1 MNLLYAQSQE
11 MIGLIKTGKWIARHR
26 VFILIIGVLLLIP
39 SIIGIAR
46 TRINY
51 DLLSYLPENLETVKG
66 QDILVDEYGMGAFSM
81 VVVEGM
87 ELKDVQKL
95 EEKFSEVPHVKDVL
109 WYDDVTDLSLPVEML
124 PKDIREVFYNGDATM
139 MLALFDNTT
148 SSDEAMDALTE
159 MRQIADKQCFISG
172 MTGIVT
178 DIKNL
183 CLKELPI
190 YVVIAAAL
198 AFLILEL
205 TGTSF
210 LVPVFFLLSIG
221 VAILYNMGSNLFLG
235 QISYITQ
242 ALTAVLQLGVTMDY
256 SIFLLN
262 SYEENKLRFP
272 GEKDRAMGHAIANTF
287 KSVVGSSVTTVA
299 GFAALCF
306 MTFALGKDL
315 GIVMAKGVIIGVLC
329 CVTLLPALILIFD
342 KPIEKT
348 RHRPLIKN
356 LDKPS
361 AFITKH
367 YKVWIALFVLLLFPA
382 IYGNNH
388 TEIYYNIAQS
398 LPDSLESN
406 VANEELKKEFD
417 MENVHM
423 ILMDKSLSAK
433 EKSSMLEEIEKVEG
447 VRWTIG
453 LNSLVGPAVPD
464 TMLPDDIKS
473 MMQSDKY
480 ELAFVSSEYASATP
494 EVNTQ
499 VASIDKIVKSYDDKA
514 LVIGEA
520 PMMKDLQDVTDI
532 DLKVVNAISII
543 AIFLIIML
551 VFKSLLLPVILV
563 SVIEFAIFVNMAVPY
578 YQGVSLPFVAS
589 IVIGTIQ
596 LGATVDYAILM
607 TSRYQKERQRGRGK
621 KEAISIA
628 HKTSMLSIISSGL
641 SFFAATFGVACY
653 SQVDMIGSI
662 CTLLARGAIISMC
675 VVILVL
681 PAMFMIFDKPICRLS
696 VGFLGK
702 KGKVGQGSFKQVS
715 KTENGGRQHEK

>member
-1 MNLLYAQSQE
+1 
-11 MIGLIKTGKWIARHR
+11 MIKAGKWIARHR
-26 VFILIIGVLLLIP
+26 IFILFCGILLLVP
-39 SIIGIAR
+39 SILGITK

-51 DLLSYLPENLETVKG
+51 DLLSYLPEELETVEG

-87 ELKDVQKL
+87 ESKDVQKL
-95 EEKFSEVPHVKDVL
+95 EKKFSEVEHVKDVL
-109 WYDDVTDLSLPVEML
+109 WYDDVADISLPVEML
-124 PKDIREVFYNGDATM
+124 PKDLREAFFHGDATM

-148 SSDEAMDALTE
+148 SSDEAMDALTQ
-159 MRQIADKQCFISG
+159 MRKAANEQCFISG

-190 YVVIAAAL
+190 YVLIAAAL

-221 VAILYNMGSNLFLG
+221 VAIIYNLGSNVFLG
-235 QISYITQ
+235 QISYVTQ

-272 GEKDRAMGHAIANTF
+272 GEKERAMGHAIANTF

-315 GIVMAKGVIIGVLC
+315 GIVMAKGVVIGVIC
-329 CVTLLPALILIFD
+329 CVTLLPSLILIFD
-342 KPIEKT
+342 KWIEKT
-348 RHRPLIKN
+348 KHRPLVKN
-356 LDKPS
+356 VDKSS

-367 YKVWIALFVLLLFPA
+367 YKAWILLFLILLFPA

-398 LPDSLESN
+398 LPESLQSN
-406 VANEELKKEFD
+406 VANEKLKEDFD

-423 ILMDKSLSAK
+423 IMMDKNISAK
-433 EKSSMLEEIEKVEG
+433 EKAKMYEEIDKVDG
-447 VRWTIG
+447 VKWTLG
-453 LNSLVGPAVPD
+453 LNSLIGPAVPD
-464 TMLPDDIKS
+464 SMIPDDVKS
-473 MMQSDKY
+473 MLQSDKY
-480 ELAFVSSEYASATP
+480 ELAFICSKYASATP
-494 EVNTQ
+494 EVNAQ
-499 VASIDKIVKSYDDKA
+499 IAQIDKVVKSYDKGA

-543 AIFLIIML
+543 AIFLIIMI

-607 TSRYQKERQRGRGK
+607 TSRYQKERRRGRKK

-628 HKTSMLSIISSGL
+628 HKTSMLSILSSGL

-653 SQVDMIGSI
+653 SKVDMIGSI
-662 CTLLARGAIISMC
+662 CTLLARGAIISMF
-675 VVILVL
+675 VVILAL
-681 PAMFMIFDKPICRLS
+681 PAMFMVFDKPICKLS
-696 VGFLGK
+696 IGFLGK
-702 KGKVGQGSFKQVS
+702 K
-715 KTENGGRQHEK
+715 EEKPAVTN

>member
-1 MNLLYAQSQE
+1 
-11 MIGLIKTGKWIARHR
+11 MIKAGKWIARHR
-26 VFILIIGVLLLIP
+26 IFILFCGILLLVP
-39 SIIGIAR
+39 SILGITK

-51 DLLSYLPENLETVKG
+51 DLLSYLPEELETVEG

-87 ELKDVQKL
+87 ESKDVQKM
-95 EEKFSEVPHVKDVL
+95 EKKFSEVEHVKDVL
-109 WYDDVTDLSLPVEML
+109 WYDDVADISLPVEML
-124 PKDIREVFYNGDATM
+124 PKDLREAFFHGDATM

-148 SSDEAMDALTE
+148 SSDEAMDALTQ
-159 MRQIADKQCFISG
+159 MRKAANEQCFISG

-190 YVVIAAAL
+190 YVLIAAAL

-221 VAILYNMGSNLFLG
+221 VAIIYNLGSNVFLG
-235 QISYITQ
+235 QISYVTQ

-272 GEKDRAMGHAIANTF
+272 GEKERAMGHAIANTF

-315 GIVMAKGVIIGVLC
+315 GIVMAKGVVIGVIC
-329 CVTLLPALILIFD
+329 CVTLLPSLILIFD
-342 KPIEKT
+342 KWIEKT
-348 RHRPLIKN
+348 KHRPLVKN
-356 LDKPS
+356 VDKSS

-367 YKVWIALFVLLLFPA
+367 YKAWILLFLILLFPA

-398 LPDSLESN
+398 LPESLQSN
-406 VANEELKKEFD
+406 VANEKLKEDFD

-423 ILMDKSLSAK
+423 IMMDKNISAK
-433 EKSSMLEEIEKVEG
+433 EKAKMYEEIDKVDG
-447 VRWTIG
+447 VKWTLG
-453 LNSLVGPAVPD
+453 LNSLIGPAVPD
-464 TMLPDDIKS
+464 SMIPDDVKS
-473 MMQSDKY
+473 MLQSDKY
-480 ELAFVSSEYASATP
+480 ELAFICSKYASATP
-494 EVNTQ
+494 EVNAQ
-499 VASIDKIVKSYDDKA
+499 IAQIDKVVKSYDKGA

-543 AIFLIIML
+543 AIFLIIMI

-607 TSRYQKERQRGRGK
+607 TSRYQKERRRGRKK

-628 HKTSMLSIISSGL
+628 HKTSMLSILSSGL

-653 SQVDMIGSI
+653 SKVDMIGSI
-662 CTLLARGAIISMC
+662 CTLLARGAIISMF

-681 PAMFMIFDKPICRLS
+681 PAMFMVFDKPICKLS
-696 VGFLGK
+696 IGFLRK
-702 KGKVGQGSFKQVS
+702 K
-715 KTENGGRQHEK
+715 EEKPAVTN